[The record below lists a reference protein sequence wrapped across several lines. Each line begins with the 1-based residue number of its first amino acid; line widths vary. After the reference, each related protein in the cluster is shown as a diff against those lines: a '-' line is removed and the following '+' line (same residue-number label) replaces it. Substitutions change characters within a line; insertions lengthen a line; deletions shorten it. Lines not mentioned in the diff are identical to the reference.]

1 MYFTPSTF
9 WWKSGEKETSKSKM
23 SWLRTGKN
31 ILLVCRNWVRK
42 AIFHMF
48 SVSHY
53 GFFAFNVD
61 NKLFTGLTG
70 NKKVCFL
77 AVTYH
82 CDIYVDAK
90 CNGYRRITSS
100 AYRLVPYNPC
110 FYNAVLSANGRYI
123 SGKIKAD
130 SLRCQTGSLSF
141 LSALTSPS

>member
-1 MYFTPSTF
+1 
-9 WWKSGEKETSKSKM
+9 
-23 SWLRTGKN
+23 
-31 ILLVCRNWVRK
+31 
-42 AIFHMF
+42 MF

-61 NKLFTGLTG
+61 NILFTGLTG

-90 CNGYRRITSS
+90 CNGYRKITSS

-141 LSALTSPS
+141 LSAFTSPSQTKRLKKSLVQWTSSNFISSFSAARNCCNNVKC